1 MRQLPISILL
11 ASSVVRDPLDTAPPG
26 QAPDDRLCDSLDVV
40 AENLAVPLHSTLA
53 QSLSH

>member
-26 QAPDDRLCDSLDVV
+26 HALDDGLCDSLDVI
-40 AENLAVPLHSTLA
+40 AENLSVSLHSTLA
-53 QSLSH
+53 QSLTN

>member
-26 QAPDDRLCDSLDVV
+26 QAPDDGLCDSLDVV
-40 AENLAVPLHSTLA
+40 AENLAVPLGATLA